1 MESAAAPA
9 SSSSRANRSGL
20 KSDRINPRD
29 GEAFFNSAMM
39 GTESWIFSSSTLRKP
54 RGTCSAAR
62 RSSSRKSAA
71 SRVSASLRR
80 VAATIWSRLA
90 GMAMLKLYG
99 NEPTGRESRAS
110 RVWNFA
116 PSVGVPGKTS
126 ATTNATAVEQLGSHV
141 PIIDHQF
148 AGPGWLPYRSL
159 WREPCHIGFDIEHRR
174 AVDCIKALHF
184 DCQALN
190 REQAAHRD
198 PNPVGP
204 VLPALSEN
212 AHFRP
217 VRTPPRPA
225 RAKIDLGIWYAVERE
240 NNLHMGEFFQA
251 FQAIGSKSG

>member
-9 SSSSRANRSGL
+9 SSSSRANCSGL
-20 KSDRINPRD
+20 KSDRISPRD

-39 GTESWIFSSSTLRKP
+39 CTESRLLCPSALRKP
-54 RGTCSAAR
+54 RGTCSGAR
-62 RSSSRKSAA
+62 RSSSRKSAVG
-71 SRVSASLRR
+71 RVSVSLRR

-90 GMAMLKLYG
+90 GIVMLELYG
-99 NEPTGRESRAS
+99 NEATGRESRAS
-110 RVWNFA
+110 RVCNFA
-116 PSVGVPGKTS
+116 LSVGCRGNFRD
-126 ATTNATAVEQLGSHV
+126 TNAAQIEQRLGSLV
-141 PIIDHQF
+141 PVIDHQF

-159 WREPCHIGFDIEHRR
+159 WREPCHIRFDIEHRR

-198 PNPVGP
+198 SNPVGP
-204 VLPALSEN
+204 ILPALSEN

-240 NNLHMGEFFQA
+240 NNLHMGEFFEA